1 MNMSDVRI
9 KVDTGFML
17 TKAEAIKTEIRTM
30 RKDWEQIQKTVKDMK
45 GYWEGDASNKNE
57 DILNKEQ
64 EEVEEVMKRLSE
76 HPDDLL
82 KMANLY
88 SATETNNEEDITAL
102 PSDIIT

>member
-1 MNMSDVRI
+1 MSDVRI
-9 KVDTGFML
+9 KVDTGLML

-30 RKDWEQIQKTVKDMK
+30 RKDWEQIQKTEKDMK